1 MRKAFSEFKTW
12 QIAALVLGA
21 VSLLAS
27 GAWLTQ
33 ATAEPADRE
42 AINYAKGLSR
52 AFRAAANAVLPAVVT
67 IIKQPAVVAERRPQ
81 GGSVNPFEGTP
92 FEDLFRD
99 DPRMRRFFRSPR
111 AQPSIGSGVIIDPSG
126 LILTNSHVVDGGG
139 EVTVRLHDGREFI
152 AEDVKTDPRTDVAI
166 VRISGARDLTAARIG
181 DSDVLEVGDWVLA
194 VGNPFGQEG
203 SVTAGIISAKNR
215 GPGIINHRTGREEFL
230 QTDAAINPGNSGG
243 PLINLDGEVVGI
255 NTAISTRTGSYMGVA
270 FAIPANLATWVADE
284 LAQFGEVRRAYL
296 GVGIQ
301 PIDNDL
307 ARQFGLEARRG
318 ALITTVGPDTPA
330 SEAGLQSGD
339 VVVEFAGKEVVD
351 NRSLQAIVERT
362 PIDSEQ
368 SLEIIRDGKRQQL
381 RVIVRKWPKNYG
393 MEEQPSL
400 RSAPAPTPK
409 TGSYNDLGIEVA
421 PLDDEVAQQLGIEDA
436 LGVVITSV
444 KRGSQ
449 ADREGLRSTMVIT
462 KVGQKTVT
470 NLEEFEQAMKEVD
483 FENEGV
489 LFLIRSGSGSRFVV
503 IPAPRK

>member
-1 MRKAFSEFKTW
+1 MKKAFSDFKTW
-12 QIAALVLGA
+12 QIAALVLCA
-21 VSLLAS
+21 VSLLAG

-33 ATAEPADRE
+33 AAAQPADRE

-52 AFRAAANAVLPAVVT
+52 AFRAAANDVLPAVVT
-67 IIKQPAVVAERRPQ
+67 ITKEPAVVFERRPQ
-81 GGSVNPFEGTP
+81 GGPINPFEGTP
-92 FEDLFRD
+92 FEDFFRY
-99 DPRMRRFFRSPR
+99 DPGMRRFFRSPR
-111 AQPSIGSGVIIDPSG
+111 AQPSVGSGVIIDPSG

-139 EVTVRLHDGREFI
+139 EVTVRLHDGREFP

-181 DSDVLEVGDWVLA
+181 DSDALEVGDWVLA

-270 FAIPANLATWVADE
+270 FAIPSNLATWVADE

-307 ARQFGLEARRG
+307 ARQFGLKERRG
-318 ALITTVGPDTPA
+318 ALITAVGPDTPA

-339 VVVEFAGKEVVD
+339 VVVEFAGKEIVD
-351 NRSLQAIVERT
+351 NRSLQAVVERT

-368 SLEIIRDGKRQQL
+368 SLEIVRDGKRQQL
-381 RVIVRKWPKNYG
+381 RVIVRKWPENYG
-393 MEEQPSL
+393 MEE
-400 RSAPAPTPK
+400 RRAPAPTPK

-421 PLDDEVAQQLGIEDA
+421 PLDAEVAKQLGIEDPQ
-436 LGVVITSV
+436 GVVITSV

-462 KVGQKTVT
+462 KVGQTAVT

-483 FENEGV
+483 FEKDGV
-489 LFLIRSGSGSRFVV
+489 LFLVRSGSGSRFVV